1 MNRWVEGE
9 PKSMDVYADVVFAFE
24 SRTVSE
30 KLSPLVV
37 FEQETKL
44 SASSSAE
51 HTSEIVGQMLQLQKA
66 ENVLGSFCCY
76 EIWFPAKYW
85 KGHEFNEM

>member
-1 MNRWVEGE
+1 MNLRVEGE
-9 PKSMDVYADVVFAFE
+9 PKAMDTYADFVFAFE
-24 SRTVSE
+24 SHTASE
-30 KLSPLVV
+30 KLPLYLN
-37 FEQETKL
+37 FSNFETKL

-76 EIWFPAKYW
+76 EICFPAEY
-85 KGHEFNEM
+85 

>member
-1 MNRWVEGE
+1 MGHYNECETMNRRVEGE
-9 PKSMDVYADVVFAFE
+9 SKSMDVYADFIFTFE

-44 SASSSAE
+44 PASSSAE

-66 ENVLGSFCCY
+66 ENILGSCCY
-76 EIWFPAKYW
+76 EI
-85 KGHEFNEM
+85 